1 MLFLKRRLKTRLDLI
16 QLYREVAKQ
25 KILEQIESDKGRE
38 PIKFKVNQKVAT
50 LDHRHNDKKWV
61 VGTID
66 SVLGHLMYTVRIAK
80 DVVWKRHHNQI
91 ICMLDE
97 DSSLTDVPLSQ
108 IIDNEILKGTTSP
121 SQGQNEDSEANS
133 QNNEIRRYPSRI
145 RRPPDRYN
153 TADYF

>member
-1 MLFLKRRLKTRLDLI
+1 MANQKNLK
-16 QLYREVAKQ
+16 
-25 KILEQIESDKGRE
+25 QIERDKARE

-91 ICMLDE
+91 IPMPDE
-97 DSSLTDVPLSQ
+97 DSSLTDVPLPQ
-108 IIDNEILKGTTSP
+108 IIDSEILKGTTPP

-133 QNNEIRRYPSRI
+133 QNDEIRRYPSWI

-153 TADYF
+153 AADYF